1 LVKKGLEEAASYAQD
16 IIEGKTRWAIIP
28 LLSDGMYLFYKIVIT
43 RMWLSNWNQKYFGFK
58 VDKEKCTKCGLCVK
72 ICPVKNIKLDNFP
85 VHGHRCNF
93 CMRCVSWCPQKAIP
107 CGFNFKGKTYTA
119 TQVIPAEWKV
129 SES

>member
-1 LVKKGLEEAASYAQD
+1 
-16 IIEGKTRWAIIP
+16 
-28 LLSDGMYLFYKIVIT
+28 
-43 RMWLSNWNQKYFGFK
+43 MWLSNWNQKYFGFK

-72 ICPVKNIKLDNFP
+72 ICPVKNIKLDDFP
-85 VHGHRCNF
+85 VYGHRCNF